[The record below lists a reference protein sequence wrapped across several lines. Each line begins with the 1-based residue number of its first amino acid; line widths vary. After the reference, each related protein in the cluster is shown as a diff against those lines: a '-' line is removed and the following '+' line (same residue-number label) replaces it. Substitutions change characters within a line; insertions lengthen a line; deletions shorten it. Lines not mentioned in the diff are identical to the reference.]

1 MLIFSNYSTV
11 MMLRTA
17 CHSHD
22 NSPFQGLYPQ
32 RDLLHSFDFLPPTS
46 TALNSGPCNITNGEY
61 LIGGIRCTIIK
72 PDRTF
77 STVAPSMIDPTDL
90 LGESQR

>member
-1 MLIFSNYSTV
+1 MLISTNAIIARMFPVICYS
-11 MMLRTA
+11 
-17 CHSHD
+17 HN

-32 RDLLHSFDFLPPTS
+32 RNLLRSFDFLPPTS
-46 TALNSGPCNITNGEY
+46 TALNLGTCNITSGEY
-61 LIGGIRCTIIK
+61 LIGGIQCTIVK
-72 PDRTF
+72 ADRTF